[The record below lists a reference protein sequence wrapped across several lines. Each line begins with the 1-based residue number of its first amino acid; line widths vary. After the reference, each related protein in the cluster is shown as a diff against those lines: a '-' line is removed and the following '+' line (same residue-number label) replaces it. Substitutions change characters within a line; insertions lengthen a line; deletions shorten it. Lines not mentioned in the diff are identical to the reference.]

1 MKMCPQ
7 LSFFHR
13 RINCG
18 HRFTNRASGSHSCM
32 TTTWRRTWHI
42 KPCHVFTA
50 YEIIATTTQLY
61 RLVDLRSQR
70 TTYKDRASSVAWFW
84 LKCESALPKSCSRAL
99 LFTLPITRPKLQT
112 ICVSFRLYEY
122 VCWGALTD
130 ARSVSRGRRERERK
144 KKKHENEFT
153 LSVPLL
159 FQNYCVTEG
168 PLVPAVA
175 ITVTRSAS
183 SVLKQLKM

>member
-1 MKMCPQ
+1 M
-7 LSFFHR
+7 HD
-13 RINCG
+13 N
-18 HRFTNRASGSHSCM
+18 HV
-32 TTTWRRTWHI
+32 TTHAAHKAVSR
-42 KPCHVFTA
+42 FTA

-112 ICVSFRLYEY
+112 ICISLRLYEY